1 MVELEADMDFFQ
13 FYSTGIITDVYGECG
28 SFPSH
33 LMLIVGYNIQSR
45 YWILKN
51 SWGADWGELGY
62 VRVAFSHDPTGTCG
76 MYKRPMYF
84 TDEIFQ

>member
-1 MVELEADMDFFQ
+1 
-13 FYSTGIITDVYGECG
+13 
-28 SFPSH
+28 
-33 LMLIVGYNIQSR
+33 MLIVGYNIQSR

-62 VRVAFSHDPTGTCG
+62 VRIAFSHDPNGTCG